1 MIKILENTYHFAK
14 LLVIVLGLAQS
25 LNAQVTTKEKPQKIK
40 SQAGLTINDYMQLT
54 KEKNPLIKSYE
65 IGQEG
70 LADKVKSAEIDLAP
84 VFTAGYLNS
93 TDQSRPSQIGT
104 RREAEIYTL
113 GVMKKTITGTYF
125 KLDAQ
130 TGQFVNEGVL
140 FQGFD
145 MYSTGAVNLTVQQ
158 SLWKDFFGHGT
169 RTMIKRKKS
178 QAELEQLI
186 FELEAR
192 GTQIEIESTYWDYY
206 LASEDLKLKKSN
218 LERALKIDQWTG
230 KRVSNGI
237 SDRSDLMNAKAL
249 VALRQVQ
256 LLSAEEEFKN
266 QEIKFKDNIGLSATE
281 AVPELKVNMTDSRP
295 YIANLMQSENV
306 IKIDAKLELV
316 QAELKSYAADE
327 VTDQLRPELNVF
339 GTYSTTS
346 YNRDHQ
352 HAISDMTNDD
362 FPKNSF
368 GVNFSWVFE
377 NDAKSSL
384 RSSVQKEAVAARLKA
399 NKKQL
404 DGEKAWLEHVRKYE
418 LLKKSVTALESVA
431 QFQRER
437 ALTEQNKLS
446 RGRTVTAQV
455 VIAESDAAEAEIN
468 LLKTK
473 TQLRKLEVASLL
485 FINN

>member
-1 MIKILENTYHFAK
+1 MMKNAGLRYSLVGLLIMTSTILQKVEAQQIKN
-14 LLVIVLGLAQS
+14 
-25 LNAQVTTKEKPQKIK
+25 K
-40 SQAGLTINDYMQLT
+40 SQSIKTNPRLSISDYMELAKQ
-54 KEKNPLIKSYE
+54 KNPLVKSYE
-65 IGQEG
+65 IGGEG
-70 LADKVKSAEIDLAP
+70 FADKAESAEIDLAP
-84 VFTAGYLNS
+84 VLTAGYLNS

-113 GVMKKTITGTYF
+113 GVMKKTSTGTAF

-130 TGQFVNEGVL
+130 TGEFVNEGVL

-178 QAELEQLI
+178 QAELEQLA
-186 FELEAR
+186 FDLEAR
-192 GTQIEIESTYWDYY
+192 GSRIEIESTYWDYY
-206 LASEDLKLKKSN
+206 LASEDFKLKKSN
-218 LERALKIDQWTG
+218 LERAQKIDQWTG
-230 KRVSNGI
+230 RRVSNGI

-266 QEIKFKDNIGLSATE
+266 QEIKFKDNIGLSAE
-281 AVPELKVNMTDSRP
+281 DLVPELEVNIAEARP
-295 YIANLMQSENV
+295 YIAELMKSKNV
-306 IKIDAKLELV
+306 IKIDAKLEQV
-316 QAELKSYAADE
+316 KAELKAHVADE
-327 VTDQLRPELNVF
+327 VTDQLRPDLNVF

-352 HAISDMTNDD
+352 HAVSDMTRDD
-362 FPKNSF
+362 FPKNSV

-384 RSSVQKEAVAARLKA
+384 RSSAKKEAVAAKLKA
-399 NKKQL
+399 EKKQL

-418 LLKKSVTALESVA
+418 LLKKSVAVLESVA

-437 ALTEQNKLS
+437 ALAEQNKLS

-455 VIAESDAAEAEIN
+455 VTAESDAAEAEIN

-473 TQLRKLEVASLL
+473 TQLRKLEVVSLL